1 MQYLVYICSLKGYGM
16 ENLINALENMTLEQI
31 KALYVQVINDVGRG
45 VLSEEDA
52 NIIFSAMLQV
62 CDSRDKWHNSNKVTK
77 ILNLSDGF
85 IDGCKV
91 YGRELLNIN

>member
-1 MQYLVYICSLKGYGM
+1 M
-16 ENLINALENMTLEQI
+16 ENLINALENMTLEQM
-31 KALYVQVINDVGRG
+31 KALYIQVINDVGRG
-45 VLSEEDA
+45 VLSEGDA

-62 CDSRDKWHNSNKVTK
+62 CDSRGDVYNSNKVPK

-85 IDGCKV
+85 IDGCQV